1 MDQRKPEYF
10 KPALMAGAIAGF
22 LSGLPFI
29 GSANCLCCLWIV
41 GGAAAAVKLLAKET
55 PAALTSG
62 DGAIVGTLTGIV
74 AAVVDTLVSI
84 PLRSFNLGLAQKI
97 MDTASEMGGEMP
109 AGLDGLFQSAAG
121 PLSPGWFLL
130 GLFMSSVLFAVF
142 GALGGIVGV
151 SLFVKKPAR
160 AVPPMPPPAIPPATP
175 PGPTD
180 AA

>member
-1 MDQRKPEYF
+1 
-10 KPALMAGAIAGF
+10 
-22 LSGLPFI
+22 
-29 GSANCLCCLWIV
+29 
-41 GGAAAAVKLLAKET
+41 
-55 PAALTSG
+55 
-62 DGAIVGTLTGIV
+62 
-74 AAVVDTLVSI
+74 
-84 PLRSFNLGLAQKI
+84 
-97 MDTASEMGGEMP
+97 MP

>member
-10 KPALMAGAIAGF
+10 KPALIAGAIAGF

-62 DGAIVGTLTGIV
+62 DGAIVGMLTGIV

-121 PLSPGWFLL
+121 LLSPGWFLL

-160 AVPPMPPPAIPPATP
+160 AVPPMAPPTIPPATP

>member
-10 KPALMAGAIAGF
+10 KPALIAGAIAGF

-62 DGAIVGTLTGIV
+62 DGAIVGMLTGIV

-160 AVPPMPPPAIPPATP
+160 AVPPMAPPTIPPATP

>member
-1 MDQRKPEYF
+1 
-10 KPALMAGAIAGF
+10 MAGAIAGF

-62 DGAIVGTLTGIV
+62 DGAIVGMLTGIV

>member
-1 MDQRKPEYF
+1 
-10 KPALMAGAIAGF
+10 MAGAVAGV

-29 GSANCLCCLWIV
+29 GSCLCCLWIV

-55 PAALTSG
+55 PTALTSG

-74 AAVVDTLVSI
+74 AAVVQALVSI

-97 MDTASEMGGEMP
+97 MDTASEMGEMP
-109 AGLDGLFQSAAG
+109 AGLDGLLQSTAG
-121 PLSPGWFLL
+121 PLSPGGFLL
-130 GLFMSSVLFAVF
+130 GLFMTSALFAVF

-151 SLFVKKPAR
+151 SIFVKRTAR
-160 AVPPMPPPAIPPATP
+160 AVPPPPPPPVIPPATP

>member
-10 KPALMAGAIAGF
+10 KPALMAGAVAGI
-22 LSGLPFI
+22 LSGLPF
-29 GSANCLCCLWIV
+29 ANCLCCLWII

-74 AAVVDTLVSI
+74 AAVVDTLISI
-84 PLRSFNLGLAQKI
+84 PLRSFNLGLAQKF
-97 MDTASEMGGEMP
+97 MDTASEMGRDMP
-109 AGLDGLFQSAAG
+109 AGLDGLIQGASGAF
-121 PLSPGWFLL
+121 SPGWFLL
-130 GLFMSSVLFAVF
+130 GLFMTSAIFAVF

-160 AVPPMPPPAIPPATP
+160 AVPPPPPPAIPPSTP

>member
-10 KPALMAGAIAGF
+10 KPALMAGAVAGL

-121 PLSPGWFLL
+121 TLSPGWFLL
-130 GLFMSSVLFAVF
+130 GLFISSVLFAVF
-142 GALGGIVGV
+142 GALGGVVGV

-160 AVPPMPPPAIPPATP
+160 AVPPPPAIPPATP